1 MGNMIEN
8 DQFPWARGWQGGEE
22 GREESHSA
30 RAHTLQTCWT
40 SLSGPEFHC
49 NTSHAAGPRE
59 AGPVLGP
66 CAAAASG
73 SWARGMSLPSPTL
86 FSERW
91 LVPPQGLV
99 MV

>member
-1 MGNMIEN
+1 MTSSHR
-8 DQFPWARGWQGGEE
+8 ARGWQGGEE

-30 RAHTLQTCWT
+30 RAHTLQTHWT
-40 SLSGPEFHC
+40 SLSGPEFQRS
-49 NTSHAAGPRE
+49 TSHAAGPGE

-66 CAAAASG
+66 CAAAASEA
-73 SWARGMSLPSPTL
+73 WAGGTSLPSPTL